1 MNFTFET
8 KQRVVWG
15 LILASLLLVIVL
27 YLPPVAIV
35 ITATLAA
42 VIGWREFSR
51 MNGISKYH
59 FLHFLGFSLVLA
71 LMVSSYVDRVPNV
84 LGACLVPLASILSIF
99 LEDIF
104 SPGGRCR
111 VKTAEHSRQDFQAF
125 MLFNFGIYYIGMVF
139 GFVPLIA
146 HKADGH
152 LILLFAFLVVSF
164 IDTGSYIGGRLFGKR
179 KLWPSI
185 SPGKTIEGFIG
196 GIVAAFLVGI
206 LFPFVAAKF
215 FAYPIAAE
223 KFLIGALVATPLAV
237 AGDNIES
244 LIKRGAGV
252 KDSGVLIPGHG
263 GMLDRADSLLFVIPF
278 FYYLF

>member
-1 MNFTFET
+1 MTFTFET
-8 KQRVVWG
+8 KQRVIWGLVLG
-15 LILASLLLVIVL
+15 LILLVVIL
-27 YLPPVAIV
+27 YLDPIAIA
-35 ITATLAA
+35 ITATIAA
-42 VIGWREFSR
+42 AIGWREYSR
-51 MNGISKYH
+51 MHGIIKYH
-59 FLHFLGFSLVLA
+59 FLHYLGFSLVIA
-71 LMVSSYVDRVPNV
+71 LMVSSYVDKIPNV

-99 LEDIF
+99 LEDVF

-111 VKTAEHSRQDFQAF
+111 VKTPEQSRQDFQAF

-146 HKADGH
+146 LKADGH
-152 LILLFAFLVVSF
+152 LILFFALLVVSCV
-164 IDTGSYIGGRLFGKR
+164 DTGSYVGGRLYGKR

-196 GIVAAFLVGI
+196 GLVWAIAVGI
-206 LFPFVAAKF
+206 LFPLIAAKF
-215 FAYPIAAE
+215 FSAPIE
-223 KFLIGALVATPLAV
+223 PQKFLIGALVATPLAV

-263 GMLDRADSLLFVIPF
+263 GILDRADSLLFVIPF

>member
-8 KQRVVWG
+8 KQRVLWG
-15 LILASLLLVIVL
+15 LVLGVALIIIIL
-27 YLPPVAIV
+27 YLGPTAIAV
-35 ITATLAA
+35 TTTLAA
-42 VIGWREFSR
+42 ALGWREYSR
-51 MNGISKYH
+51 MHGIMRYH
-59 FLHFLGFSLVLA
+59 FLHYLGFSLVIA
-71 LMVSSYVDRVPNV
+71 LMVSSFVDQVPNV

-111 VKTAEHSRQDFQAF
+111 SKTPEESRKDFQAF
-125 MLFNFGIYYIGMVF
+125 MLFNFGIYYIAMVF

-146 HKADGH
+146 IKSDGH
-152 LILLFAFLVVSF
+152 LILFFALLVVTCV
-164 IDTGSYIGGRLFGKR
+164 DTGSYMGGRMFGKR

-185 SPGKTIEGFIG
+185 SPGKTIEGFLG
-196 GIVAAFLVGI
+196 GLIAAIAAGV
-206 LFPFVAAKF
+206 LFPLIAAKF
-215 FAYPIAAE
+215 FSSPIEME
-223 KFLIGALVATPLAV
+223 KFLLGAIVATPLAV

-252 KDSGVLIPGHG
+252 KDSGGLIPGHG
-263 GMLDRADSLLFVIPF
+263 GILDRADSLLFVIPF